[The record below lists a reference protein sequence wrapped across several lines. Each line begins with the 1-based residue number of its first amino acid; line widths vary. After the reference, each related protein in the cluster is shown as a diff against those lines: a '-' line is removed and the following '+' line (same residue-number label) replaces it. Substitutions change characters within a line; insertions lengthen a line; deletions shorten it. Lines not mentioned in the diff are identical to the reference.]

1 MFGRLLVT
9 SAAGLRSF
17 STRPAR
23 AAIGATKAR
32 AVPTNIPSVSTV
44 SHPHSLTPHPATE
57 YPAAEDSRV
66 FAVISLMGKQHK
78 VTKVSSATSFTI
90 SACDTAVSHG
100 RMIFCLL

>member
-1 MFGRLLVT
+1 MT

-78 VTKVSSATSFTI
+78 VTKVSSATSSTI
-90 SACDTAVSHG
+90 SACDTAVSHQ
-100 RMIFCLL
+100 RTVFCLL